1 MPIYLSIFAI
11 GVGLAL
17 CIPGRT
23 ERIRRTPIRT
33 AMLVSFTA
41 ILVLFAG
48 LRYNTGFDYG
58 SYLNNWW
65 EPAQNFSNIII
76 HQKEPFLFLFFH
88 LMGTLSLSYQS
99 GLLVVGLISLGVK
112 VYVFHRYSPYPF
124 LSLLILIGDFY
135 LMQEMGQMRSGL
147 AMAFLTLAFHFYLQ
161 NKQTKSFVLYGVAC
175 FTHLA
180 SIPFFIFY
188 VVSRMRLPP
197 SPINLTVLVVGV
209 PAGLYFI
216 TGLAVTALAGTTAGQ
231 IIGISSYTVR
241 VLEGVESRSLLTA
254 GTLFTVLVLV
264 VSSALRT
271 RLIEKRPY
279 VRELLWL
286 YAIGLAFILSST
298 FLGDPAARIARMFL
312 FYQCLLIPI
321 LITALRPKMHSFILI
336 FGLAATYSL
345 LKFMLV
351 LTSRQDS
358 FIPYQMAPF
367 S

>member
-1 MPIYLSIFAI
+1 M
-11 GVGLAL
+11 
-17 CIPGRT
+17 
-23 ERIRRTPIRT
+23 
-33 AMLVSFTA
+33 
-41 ILVLFAG
+41 
-48 LRYNTGFDYG
+48 
-58 SYLNNWW
+58 
-65 EPAQNFSNIII
+65 
-76 HQKEPFLFLFFH
+76 
-88 LMGTLSLSYQS
+88 
-99 GLLVVGLISLGVK
+99 
-112 VYVFHRYSPYPF
+112 
-124 LSLLILIGDFY
+124 GDFY
-135 LMQEMGQMRSGL
+135 LMREMGQMRSGL

-279 VRELLWL
+279 VS
-286 YAIGLAFILSST
+286 G
-298 FLGDPAARIARMFL
+298 PA
-312 FYQCLLIPI
+312 
-321 LITALRPKMHSFILI
+321 
-336 FGLAATYSL
+336 
-345 LKFMLV
+345 
-351 LTSRQDS
+351 
-358 FIPYQMAPF
+358 
-367 S
+367 